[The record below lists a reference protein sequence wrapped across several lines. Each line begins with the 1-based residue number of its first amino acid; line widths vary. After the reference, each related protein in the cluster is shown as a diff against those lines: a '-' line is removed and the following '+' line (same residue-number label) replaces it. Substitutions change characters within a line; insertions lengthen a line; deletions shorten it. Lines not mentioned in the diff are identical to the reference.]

1 MMRKEEI
8 TGKKKLE
15 AMLFLIG
22 VVCFAAIMLLIASHN
37 MREQH
42 EDLMN
47 RADYLIARSEASL
60 ERWNH
65 GNSLR

>member
-1 MMRKEEI
+1 MKTEI

-15 AMLFLIG
+15 GFLFFIG
-22 VVCFAAIMLLIASHN
+22 IICFAAIMLLIASHN
-37 MREQH
+37 MQETH

-60 ERWNH
+60 ERWSH
-65 GNSLR
+65 GRR